1 MMTFFAAL
9 SLNVI
14 WTVLS
19 AAIVILE
26 EPPAF
31 IAHAFGIVTGVGWM
45 LLVLLRWIRQDAE
58 GNERG
63 D

>member
-1 MMTFFAAL
+1 MMTFLAAL
-9 SLNVI
+9 SLNVL

-31 IAHAFGIVTGVGWM
+31 IAYAFGIVMGVGWM
-45 LLVLLRWIRQDAE
+45 LLVLLRWIRQNDE
-58 GNERG
+58 SNDRG